1 MVVRGEGTL
10 QLELTSA
17 QQELLKWVAVA
28 TMTLDHA
35 NRSLWP
41 YQGWAFAVGRLA
53 FPLFVFLLA
62 FNTTVRMVPLRRYV
76 LPLLVFGVLSQPPVF
91 VFFERGWLPLN
102 ILFTM
107 LLGVTF
113 LGVVRVLRQRFPKLL
128 AWSVAVIIW
137 AGLGVFV
144 EYGPTGVF
152 LVPATQSLLTRFT
165 LPRAAL
171 VVGLLLAANFLTP
184 ASFVPLLLPFFVWGV
199 TRMPVARLWR
209 SRWVFYAFYPLHL
222 VLLWMLG
229 RVSV

>member
-1 MVVRGEGTL
+1 MVRGEGTL

-17 QQELLKWVAVA
+17 QQELLKWIAVA

-53 FPLFVFLLA
+53 LPLFVFLLA
-62 FNTTVRMVPLRRYV
+62 FNTTVRMVSPHRYV
-76 LPLLVFGVLSQPPVF
+76 LPLLVFGVLSQPSVF

-102 ILFTM
+102 ILFTL

-113 LGVVRVLRQRFPKLL
+113 LAVARVLRQRLPKLL
-128 AWSVAVIIW
+128 AWSVALVIW
-137 AGLGVFV
+137 AGLGMFV
-144 EYGPTGVF
+144 EYGPMGVF

-165 LPRAAL
+165 LPNAAL
-171 VVGLLLAANFLTP
+171 VVGLLLAANFFAP
-184 ASFVPLLLPFFVWGV
+184 ASFVPLLVPLFVWGV

-222 VLLWMLG
+222 ALLWLLG
-229 RVSV
+229 RASV